1 MRLQDKIAI
10 VTGANA
16 EFGSVISQAFAAE
29 GADVVCADWKQ
40 EDADIAAERV
50 RSAGRKAL
58 ALGVDLREKEEV
70 EAMVRR
76 TVEAYG
82 RLDILVNATARPHHQ
97 EFLNFKE
104 EDFDDTLA
112 RGVKPYFLT
121 GQAAANEMV
130 KRRYGKIVNLTS
142 IVAKLGPG
150 QAVDWAADRGAVD
163 GLTRSMAHALG
174 FWGITVNGVAR
185 GQHPTS
191 ALFRR
196 GAGAAAPPPPGAH
209 GAPGGHGRAHGVPG
223 LRRRRL
229 HHRHGALRGRR
240 LYRGR
245 GDRRPLPSGVG
256 EGRRAG
262 MGPEHGLT
270 GRPRNSVCGAGRP
283 PQCWLGTRVA
293 LTSDRSRTVSMRSS
307 SVLSG
312 SFA

>member
-16 EFGSVISQAFAAE
+16 EFGSIISKAFAAE

-40 EDADIAAERV
+40 EDADVAAERV
-50 RSAGRKAL
+50 RAAGRKAL
-58 ALGVDLREKEEV
+58 AVGVDLREKEEV

-76 TVEAYG
+76 TVETYG

-174 FWGITVNGVAR
+174 FWGINVNGVAR
-185 GQHPTS
+185 GNTQ
-191 ALFRR
+191 R
-196 GAGAAAPPPPGAH
+196 PPYSE
-209 GAPGGHGRAHGVPG
+209 GVLER
-223 LRRRRL
+223 LRRL
-229 HHRHGALRGRR
+229 PLGRTE
-240 LYRGR
+240 YPE
-245 GDRRPLPSGVG
+245 D
-256 EGRRAG
+256 
-262 MGPEHGLT
+262 MGPPTVFLASDDAAYIT
-270 GRPRNSVCGAGRP
+270 GTVLYVDGGYTVAAVTDDRFRPEWAKAGNQGWDP
-283 PQCWLGTRVA
+283 HSA
-293 LTSDRSRTVSMRSS
+293 
-307 SVLSG
+307 
-312 SFA
+312 

>member
-1 MRLQDKIAI
+1 MRLKDKIAI

-16 EFGSVISQAFAAE
+16 EFGSIISKAFAVE

-40 EDADIAAERV
+40 EDADVAAERA
-50 RSAGRKAL
+50 RSAGREAL

-70 EAMVRR
+70 EVMVRR
-76 TVEAYG
+76 TVETYG

-121 GQAAANEMV
+121 GQAAAEEMI

-174 FWGITVNGVAR
+174 FWGINVNGVAR
-185 GQHPTS
+185 GNTQRPPYS
-191 ALFRR
+191 EGVLERLRR
-196 GAGAAAPPPPGAH
+196 LPLGRTEYPEDMGPPH
-209 GAPGGHGRAHGVPG
+209 RVPG
-223 LRRRRL
+223 FGRRRV

-240 LYRGR
+240 LHRGR
-245 GDRRPLPSGVG
+245 GDRRSLPARVG
-256 EGRRAG
+256 QGGQPG
-262 MGPEHGLT
+262 MGPPQRMNKLPGTGAATGTMPARPGTVHIRLTPEH
-270 GRPRNSVCGAGRP
+270 N
-283 PQCWLGTRVA
+283 TRGVA
-293 LTSDRSRTVSMRSS
+293 E
-307 SVLSG
+307 
-312 SFA
+312 

>member
-209 GAPGGHGRAHGVPG
+209 GAPGGHGA
-223 LRRRRL
+223 
-229 HHRHGALRGRR
+229 
-240 LYRGR
+240 
-245 GDRRPLPSGVG
+245 
-256 EGRRAG
+256 
-262 MGPEHGLT
+262 
-270 GRPRNSVCGAGRP
+270 RPRCSWP
-283 PQCWLGTRVA
+283 PTTPP
-293 LTSDRSRTVSMRSS
+293 TSPARCSTWTAAIPWPR
-307 SVLSG
+307 
-312 SFA
+312 